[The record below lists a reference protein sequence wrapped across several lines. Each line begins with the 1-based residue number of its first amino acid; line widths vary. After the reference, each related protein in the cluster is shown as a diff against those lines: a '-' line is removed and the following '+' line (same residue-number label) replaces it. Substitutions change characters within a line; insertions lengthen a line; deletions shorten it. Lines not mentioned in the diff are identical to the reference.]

1 MIPVSTIRLSVTARE
16 QLITLK
22 RHTGIRQWNVLCRW
36 AFTTSLAELGM
47 PPRQLHPA
55 DSNVEMTWKVFG
67 GTHEAVY
74 AALLVE
80 RCIAD
85 GLPVTEEVLAE
96 QFRLHLHRGV
106 AYLVGS
112 RESRSIEGLVQRGLH
127 AG

>member
-36 AFTTSLAELGM
+36 AFSTSLAELSM
-47 PPRQLHPA
+47 PPRQVHPA

-96 QFRLHLHRGV
+96 QFRLHLHRGI

>member
-36 AFTTSLAELGM
+36 AFTTSLAELSM
-47 PPRQLHPA
+47 PPRQVHPA

-74 AALLVE
+74 AALLIE

-96 QFRLHLHRGV
+96 QFRLHLHRGI

>member
-36 AFTTSLAELGM
+36 AFTTSLAEPSM
-47 PPRQLHPA
+47 PPRQIHPA

-67 GTHEAVY
+67 GTHDAVY

-80 RCIAD
+80 RCLAD
-85 GLPVTEEVLAE
+85 GLPISEEVLAE
-96 QFRLHLHRGV
+96 QFRLHLHRGI
-106 AYLVGS
+106 AYLVGDKS
-112 RESRSIEGLVQRGLH
+112 LRSIEGLVQR
-127 AG
+127 AGNAG

>member
-36 AFTTSLAELGM
+36 AFTTSLAELSM

-96 QFRLHLHRGV
+96 QFRLHLHRGI

-112 RESRSIEGLVQRGLH
+112 RESRSIEGLVQRALH

>member
-36 AFTTSLAELGM
+36 ALTTSLAELSM
-47 PPRQLHPA
+47 PPRQVHPA

-85 GLPVTEEVLAE
+85 GLPVTEEILAE
-96 QFRLHLHRGV
+96 QFRLHLHRGI
-106 AYLVGS
+106 AYLVGDRS
-112 RESRSIEGLVQRGLH
+112 LRSIEALMQKGLH

>member
-36 AFTTSLAELGM
+36 AFTTSLAELSM

-96 QFRLHLHRGV
+96 QFRLHPHRGI

-112 RESRSIEGLVQRGLH
+112 RESRSIEGLVQRALH

>member
-1 MIPVSTIRLSVTARE
+1 
-16 QLITLK
+16 
-22 RHTGIRQWNVLCRW
+22 VLCRW
-36 AFTTSLAELGM
+36 AFTTSLAELSM
-47 PPRQLHPA
+47 PPRQVHPA

-85 GLPVTEEVLAE
+85 GLPVTEEILAE
-96 QFRLHLHRGV
+96 QFRLHLHRGI
-106 AYLVGS
+106 AYLVGDRS
-112 RESRSIEGLVQRGLH
+112 LRSIEALMQKGLH

>member
-36 AFTTSLAELGM
+36 AFTTSLAELSM

>member
-36 AFTTSLAELGM
+36 AFTTSLAELSM
-47 PPRQLHPA
+47 PPRQVHPA

-96 QFRLHLHRGV
+96 QFRLHLHRGI

-112 RESRSIEGLVQRGLH
+112 RESRSIEGLVRRGLH

>member
-36 AFTTSLAELGM
+36 AFTTSLAELSM
-47 PPRQLHPA
+47 PPRQVHPA

-96 QFRLHLHRGV
+96 QFRLHLHRGI

>member
-36 AFTTSLAELGM
+36 AFTTSLAELSM
-47 PPRQLHPA
+47 PPRQVHPA

-85 GLPVTEEVLAE
+85 GLPVTEEILAE
-96 QFRLHLHRGV
+96 QFRLHLHRGI
-106 AYLVGS
+106 AYLVGDRS
-112 RESRSIEGLVQRGLH
+112 LRSIEALMQKGLH

>member
-36 AFTTSLAELGM
+36 AFTTSLAELSM
-47 PPRQLHPA
+47 PPRQIHPA

-96 QFRLHLHRGV
+96 QFRLHLHRGI

>member
-36 AFTTSLAELGM
+36 AFTTSLAELSM

-96 QFRLHLHRGV
+96 QFRLHLHRGI

>member
-36 AFTTSLAELGM
+36 AFATSLAELSM
-47 PPRQLHPA
+47 PPRQVHPA

-85 GLPVTEEVLAE
+85 GLPVTEEILAE
-96 QFRLHLHRGV
+96 QFRLHLHRGI
-106 AYLVGS
+106 AYLVGDRS
-112 RESRSIEGLVQRGLH
+112 LRSIEAMMQKGLH

>member
-22 RHTGIRQWNVLCRW
+22 RHPGIRQWNVLCRW
-36 AFTTSLAELGM
+36 AFTTSLAELSM
-47 PPRQLHPA
+47 PPRQVHPA

-74 AALLVE
+74 AALLIE

-96 QFRLHLHRGV
+96 QFRLHLHRGI

>member
-36 AFTTSLAELGM
+36 AFTTSLAELSM
-47 PPRQLHPA
+47 PPRQVHPA

-67 GTHEAVY
+67 GTHEVVY

-96 QFRLHLHRGV
+96 QFRLHLHRGI

>member
-36 AFTTSLAELGM
+36 AFTTSLAELSM

-80 RCIAD
+80 RWIA
-85 GLPVTEEVLAE
+85 V
-96 QFRLHLHRGV
+96 
-106 AYLVGS
+106 
-112 RESRSIEGLVQRGLH
+112 
-127 AG
+127 

>member
-22 RHTGIRQWNVLCRW
+22 RYTGIRQWNVLCRW
-36 AFTTSLAELGM
+36 AFTTSLAELSM
-47 PPRQLHPA
+47 PPRQVHPA

-96 QFRLHLHRGV
+96 QFRLHLHRGI

>member
-36 AFTTSLAELGM
+36 AFTTSLAELSM
-47 PPRQLHPA
+47 PPRQVHPT

-85 GLPVTEEVLAE
+85 RLPVTEEVLAE
-96 QFRLHLHRGV
+96 QFRLHLHRGI

>member
-1 MIPVSTIRLSVTARE
+1 MIPISTIRLSVTARE

-22 RHTGIRQWNVLCRW
+22 RYTGIRQWNVLCRW
-36 AFTTSLAELGM
+36 AFTTSLAELSM
-47 PPRQLHPA
+47 PPRQVHPA

-96 QFRLHLHRGV
+96 QFRLHLHRGI

>member
-1 MIPVSTIRLSVTARE
+1 MIPISTIRLSVTARE

-36 AFTTSLAELGM
+36 AFTTSLAELSM
-47 PPRQLHPA
+47 PPRQVHPA

-74 AALLVE
+74 AALLIE

-96 QFRLHLHRGV
+96 QFRLHLHRGI